1 MAGLINNPSTAPTTA
16 GVLAIASSLT
26 LQEWAWVTGIVGVLV
41 GIWYGWRRDKRE
53 TLKLQY
59 ELGLRE
65 ERRIRQVREGEE
77 A

>member
-16 GVLAIASSLT
+16 GLLALVSSMT
-26 LQEWAWVTGIVGVLV
+26 LQEWAWISGIIGVAA

-53 TLKLQY
+53 TRKLEY

-65 ERRIRQVREGEE
+65 ERRIRPVRDGEE
-77 A
+77 